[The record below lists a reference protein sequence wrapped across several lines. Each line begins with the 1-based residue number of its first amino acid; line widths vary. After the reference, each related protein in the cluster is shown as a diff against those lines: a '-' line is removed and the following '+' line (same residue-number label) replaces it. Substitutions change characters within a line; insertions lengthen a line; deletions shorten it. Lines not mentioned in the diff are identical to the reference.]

1 MRKRLLQIFR
11 IEPSEAWFVQ
21 SFFFHHFFQGLG
33 LAMFFVTVSV
43 VFLSRFSVL
52 NLPLVYMLSAA
63 FMLIGGQ
70 IYSNL
75 QHYISL
81 ERIMQ
86 GIMLLIACSIIVLL
100 GGIGDYAYVWFVF
113 LLIIWYRIIYLFS
126 NFESWAL
133 AAVLFQ
139 TRSTQQNLG
148 WLTIGDLPGMIVGYF
163 STPLLLGLFNEQQ
176 VMLFCAV
183 SFLLSFFFLRRIIK
197 KEAYVQIHEENK
209 ESRME
214 VLKTGPAMGKFFTNS
229 SILALCFLSLIVIT
243 LTIWLDFTLL
253 SNLQT
258 YFHTERHI
266 AWFLGIVFGVISLL
280 SFVAKMIFS
289 RRLISEL
296 GIRRALFTLPIVM
309 LLLSVFLF
317 FPEWLPGYT
326 VYKYFL
332 HLCIIMLVFTS
343 LRYALQRPV
352 FLTLLQPL
360 VARFRFQGYN
370 LMKGVIEPAAV
381 GIAGGT
387 LWLMAYWEVE
397 LDNELMS
404 WLINGIVLVWLVNII
419 LFNRSYIGILKTAV
433 DVRSIKGSEIAIQ
446 DKKILEVL
454 ESKLETGKTEEVIY
468 SIEFLQKFNP
478 DNLIEKLHLIIKH
491 PSDDV
496 KIHALA
502 KIGELQLSEF
512 EDELLQIIY
521 SEDTVPI
528 VKAESIKAVCSLNNE
543 RISELKEL
551 LQSQHEPISR
561 AVLSCMHLYG
571 NEEEKKQADLLV
583 NKYAWSSSLEDN
595 LLAVRIVRDLG
606 DANYIKI
613 IEKYLEDDR
622 TDLVRCAL
630 EAAAVL
636 KHEDIV
642 PKLLKMVERH
652 PLHNEALRSITEY
665 GEQVLPYL
673 KQAFGEA
680 DSSRGI
686 YFMRLCRVCGKIGG
700 AQAYEILWWVT
711 SYQWIELQSEALN
724 ALQAAGYD
732 AVKHDQLYYVADNME
747 ILFRRVFWLYNALE
761 LLDNKRDFELLKEAL
776 EKELNLRIQHAR
788 ILVSFLFAKDDAKY
802 KGTLDSM
809 GSIDKKERNKAFE
822 ILNQLLPHS
831 TVERLSIIFGNE
843 VLAIKIIQLSRYF
856 NNDLLDEITVVL
868 MILQGTKRGNHFTR
882 WTQAAALYSLKG
894 SFYPSLLKTFL
905 PYIEGEDEL
914 LKEAALH
921 TINEFCK
928 DRLFTYEE
936 IFAEALS
943 SQKIKNITKYMREQ
957 EELLLEIEKIIVLKS
972 TSIFSETPESV
983 LSDIASIL
991 KEQNVSAGDVIFKK
1005 GDTGDCMYIIYE
1017 GQVKIHIGEYA
1028 LNTLINRDFFGDLGL
1043 LDSKPRS
1050 ATATAER
1057 DTLLLRLDQ
1066 DAFYDLM
1073 AHRPEVARGVVQVLC
1088 NRIRAQDAL
1097 ITDMRNK
1104 IRDKS
1109 ALAKVR

>member
-11 IEPSEAWFVQ
+11 IDPSEAWFVQ

-33 LAMFFVTVSV
+33 LALFFVTASV
-43 VFLSRFSVL
+43 IFLSRFSVL
-52 NLPLVYMLSAA
+52 NLPLVYVSSAA
-63 FMLIGGQ
+63 FMLLGGQ

-86 GIMLLIACSIIVLL
+86 GIMLLIAISIIVLL
-100 GGIGDYAYVWFVF
+100 SGIGDYAFLWFVF
-113 LLIIWYRIIYLFS
+113 LLLIWYRVIYLFS

-139 TRSTQQNLG
+139 ARSTQKNLG

-163 STPLLLGLFNEQQ
+163 SAPLLLSLFNNQQ
-176 VMLFCAV
+176 VMAFSAAA
-183 SFLLSFFFLRRIIK
+183 FLAAFFFLRRIIK
-197 KEAYVQIHEENK
+197 KEAYAQIHEENQ

-214 VLKTGPAMGKFFTNS
+214 VLKTGPAISKFFSNS
-229 SILALCFLSLIVIT
+229 SIIGLCFLSLIVIT
-243 LTIWLDFTLL
+243 LTIWLDFALL
-253 SNLQT
+253 SNLQQ
-258 YFHTERHI
+258 YFHTESKI

-296 GIRRALFTLPIVM
+296 GIKRALFTLPIVM
-309 LLLSVFLF
+309 LILSVFLL
-317 FPEWLPGYT
+317 FPELLPGYT
-326 VYKYFL
+326 VYKYFI
-332 HLCIIMLVFTS
+332 HLCIIMLAFTS

-370 LMKGVIEPAAV
+370 LMKGVIEPASV

-387 LWLMAYWEVE
+387 LWLLYHWQIE
-397 LDNELMS
+397 LDNELLS
-404 WLINGIVLVWLVNII
+404 WLINSIVVVWLVNII
-419 LFNRSYIGILKTAV
+419 LFNKSYIGILKTAV
-433 DVRSIKGSEIAIQ
+433 DVRSIKGSELAIQ

-468 SIEFLQKFNP
+468 SIEFLQKFNK
-478 DNLIEKLHLIIKH
+478 DNLIEKLHVIINH

-502 KIGELQLSEF
+502 KIGELQLQEF
-512 EDELLQIIY
+512 EDELLQII
-521 SEDTVPI
+521 EGDDTAPI
-528 VKAESIKAVCSLNNE
+528 VKAESIKAVCSLNKD
-543 RISELKEL
+543 RISELKKL
-551 LQSQHEPISR
+551 LKSEHESISR
-561 AVLSCMHLYG
+561 AVLLCMYLYG
-571 NEEEKKQADLLV
+571 DVDEQKQADMV
-583 NKYAWSSSLEDN
+583 INKYAWSLRLEDN
-595 LLAVRIVRDLG
+595 LLAVRIIRDLG
-606 DANYIKI
+606 EADYIKI
-613 IEKYLEDDR
+613 IDKYLDDER
-622 TDLVRCAL
+622 TELVICAL
-630 EAAAVL
+630 EATAIL
-636 KHEDIV
+636 KHEALV
-642 PKLLKMVERH
+642 PKLLHMVEH
-652 PLHNEALRSITEY
+652 HILHNEALRSLTEY
-665 GEQVLPYL
+665 GEQVLPHL

-680 DSSRGI
+680 DSSRGV
-686 YFMRLCRVCGKIGG
+686 YFMRLCRICGKIGG
-700 AQAYEILWWVT
+700 AEAYEILWWVT

-724 ALQAAGYD
+724 ALQMAGYD
-732 AVKHDQLYYVADNME
+732 AVKYKQLYYVADSME
-747 ILFRRVFWLYNALE
+747 NLFRRVFWLYNALE
-761 LLDNKRDFELLKEAL
+761 LLANKNDFALLKEAL
-776 EKELNLRIQHAR
+776 EKELSLRLQHAR
-788 ILVSFLFAKDDAKY
+788 VLVSFLFAKDGEKY
-802 KGTLDSM
+802 KNILNAM
-809 GSIDKKERNKAFE
+809 GSIEKTERSKAFE
-822 ILNQLLPHS
+822 NLNQMLPHS
-831 TVERLSIIFGNE
+831 TVERLSILFGNE
-843 VLAIKIIQLSRYF
+843 NLSTKVNQLSRYY

-868 MILQGTKRGNHFTR
+868 MILRGTKRGNHFTR
-882 WTQAAALYSLKG
+882 WTQAAALYSLTG

-914 LKEAALH
+914 LKEAAMH
-921 TINEFCK
+921 TIKAFCE
-928 DRLFTYEE
+928 DRLFSYEE
-936 IFAEALS
+936 IFAEVLPHE
-943 SQKIKNITKYMREQ
+943 KIQTVTKFMREQ

-991 KEQNVSAGDVIFKK
+991 KEQNVSAGDAIFKK
-1005 GDTGDCMYIIYE
+1005 GDPGDCMYIIYE

-1104 IRDKS
+1104 LKS
-1109 ALAKVR
+1109 EPGLAKV